1 VGDELFPGQE
11 AEMIPILVGRD
22 APFYDAT
29 ITSDAVDGLNKFALA
44 NGLLEKPLAYEQ
56 IVAARFADIWKT

>member
-1 VGDELFPGQE
+1 
-11 AEMIPILVGRD
+11 MISILVGRD

-29 ITSDAVDGLNKFALA
+29 ITSEAVDGLNKFAMA

-56 IVAARFADIWKT
+56 IVAAQFKDIWRS